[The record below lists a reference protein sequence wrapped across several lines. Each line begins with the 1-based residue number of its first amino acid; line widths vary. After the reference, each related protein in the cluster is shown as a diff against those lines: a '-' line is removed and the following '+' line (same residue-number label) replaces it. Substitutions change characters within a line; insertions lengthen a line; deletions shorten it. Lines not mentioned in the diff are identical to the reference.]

1 MMLNKNKEFKTF
13 NMSWEAEYGYV
24 QAVKNGDTVWIS
36 GQLGHNEQGVLAEGM
51 ENQMDQTYANIG
63 SLLQG
68 FEMTPDDVVEEVIY
82 ATDIASAFEFRKKFG
97 ALFYPDP
104 KRIASTIVEV
114 SNLVLPGELVEIKIV
129 AKK

>member
-1 MMLNKNKEFKTF
+1 MLNKNKEFKTF

-51 ENQMDQTYANIG
+51 KNQMDQTYANIG

-68 FEMTPDDVVEEVIY
+68 FDMAPYDFVEEVIY
-82 ATDIASAFEFRKKFG
+82 ATDISSAFESRKKIG

-114 SNLVLPGELVEIKIV
+114 RDLVLPGQLVEIKIV